1 MKPMQER
8 REDAEN
14 AESLEEKS
22 QIGTLFFAPKDWPWS
37 VIAAVLAIVIFVVW
51 TSRSGLDPLVST
63 LAVCTYAVVA
73 LISTRFKYNTITM
86 DRSSDYVILNL
97 RRSGVSWKYLLY
109 AILGAAIPILLPWFV
124 VNSSVLDSSLPA
136 ESLMILGMVVY
147 IVIVPIIPTL
157 SCIPGLPILKTS
169 LSLSCDLAEQQIAD
183 LQMNVNPLDGY
194 WYDNRDDIDL
204 RMEIGIY
211 ALEYITQHLDIK
223 SS

>member
-1 MKPMQER
+1 MKLMQER

-22 QIGTLFFAPKDWPWS
+22 QVGSIFFVPKDWPWN

-51 TSRSGLDPLVST
+51 TSRSGLDPFAST
-63 LAVCTYAVVA
+63 LVVCTYTVLA
-73 LISTRFKYNTITM
+73 LLSTRFKYNTITM

-124 VNSSVLDSSLPA
+124 VNTSVLDSSLPA
-136 ESLMILGMVVY
+136 ESLMIFGMVVY
-147 IVIVPIIPTL
+147 IVIVPIVPTL
-157 SCIPGLPILKTS
+157 SCISGLPVLKTT
-169 LSLSCDLAEQQIAD
+169 LSLSYDLTEQQIAD

-194 WYDNRDDIDL
+194 WYDNRDNIGL
-204 RMEIGIY
+204 RMEIGKSAI
-211 ALEYITQHLDIK
+211 EHITHRLDIK